1 MTTQYILNKFSI
13 FIYLIL
19 NVICATFEFI
29 VWPGRF
35 MISGLL
41 KILNHMFFITKSLFQ
56 RDIFEITFFVNN
68 IYCPVIIRIN
78 IYIFIL
84 ELYFYSFTVK
94 FF

>member
-1 MTTQYILNKFSI
+1 MGYLPYDFIILSHFTLINFMTTQYILNKFSI

-41 KILNHMFFITKSLFQ
+41 KILNHQ
-56 RDIFEITFFVNN
+56 R
-68 IYCPVIIRIN
+68 
-78 IYIFIL
+78 L
-84 ELYFYSFTVK
+84 
-94 FF
+94 

>member
-35 MISGLL
+35 MISGLI
-41 KILNHMFFITKSLFQ
+41 KILNHMVFIKKSLFQ

-68 IYCPVIIRIN
+68 ILSIYNSHKYLYIYLRIIFLLIH
-78 IYIFIL
+78 
-84 ELYFYSFTVK
+84 S
-94 FF
+94 